1 MPTPDASQ
9 FTTLKKY
16 NAVDSRGDN
25 GVKVITHLYQ
35 PLPSV
40 RRPIDFLPSFTNKIA
55 SPFLVSIPNYPSGS
69 QSKPRAPAGNPVVG
83 GQH

>member
-16 NAVDSRGDN
+16 NAIDSRGDN
-25 GVKVITHLYQ
+25 GVKVFTHLYQ
-35 PLPSV
+35 PVPSV
-40 RRPIDFLPSFTNKIA
+40 RRPVDFLTSFTSKNVTPLLAPPI
-55 SPFLVSIPNYPSGS
+55 NYPTSTNAKPSVPSG
-69 QSKPRAPAGNPVVG
+69 RPVVG

>member
-16 NAVDSRGDN
+16 SAIDSRGDN

-35 PLPSV
+35 PVPSV
-40 RRPIDFLPSFTNKIA
+40 RHPIDFLASFTNKTA
-55 SPFLVSIPNYPSGS
+55 SPRVVSLPNHPSGPF
-69 QSKPRAPAGNPVVG
+69 SKPKTPSNKPVA